1 MPKVLLV
8 AEETAVAGLTER
20 ILDPRAGIRP
30 DVEVADSLRSAL
42 AALATARFDAIV
54 VDLAL
59 DEGAAP
65 ALLDALVAHAP
76 GVPIISLGARGARH
90 PPALTRQPYAGE
102 YLDRESLESGSLAR
116 AIRHAVE
123 FRQVMQALRGS
134 EERYHRLLELSAE
147 GIVLCSGVE
156 LVAVNNAAVTVLG
169 ASGPDQ
175 LLGRSITDF
184 IETKDLAAVQQN
196 TAGMTAAADPG
207 ARFLRRDMRRLDGA
221 TASVRVAG
229 SACRHHEKPAL
240 QMVLHDVT
248 ELERLQSRLSYIS
261 LHDLVTALPNRNL
274 CCERLDQALARASR
288 NNRSLGLLSLGL
300 DHFHA
305 VNVSW
310 GQGVGDQVLEQVARL
325 VEECVR
331 KSDSVARMGGDEF
344 AVVLEDL
351 PGKAEPTIVAKRIL
365 DALSQ
370 PVPIKGAE
378 VRITASIGIAVFPHD
393 AVERDA
399 LLRNADLT
407 MYYAKECGGDNFQ
420 LYSPALDA
428 RVRLGRLQR
437 AEIEHRIADLT
448 AREREVLDM
457 LVAGNASKMIAYV
470 LGTSKR
476 TIDNHRARVMEK
488 MQAKSLAEL
497 VRMRLELGP

>member
-1 MPKVLLV
+1 
-8 AEETAVAGLTER
+8 
-20 ILDPRAGIRP
+20 
-30 DVEVADSLRSAL
+30 VEVS
-42 AALATARFDAIV
+42 
-54 VDLAL
+54 
-59 DEGAAP
+59 
-65 ALLDALVAHAP
+65 H
-76 GVPIISLGARGARH
+76 
-90 PPALTRQPYAGE
+90 
-102 YLDRESLESGSLAR
+102 
-116 AIRHAVE
+116 
-123 FRQVMQALRGS
+123 VMQALRES
-134 EERYHRLLELSAE
+134 EERYQRLLELSAE
-147 GIVLCSGVE
+147 GIVLCSGGE
-156 LVAVNNAAVTVLG
+156 LVAVNSAAVTLLG

-184 IETKDLAAVQQN
+184 VETKDLDAVEQN
-196 TAGMTAAADPG
+196 TAGMTGDADPG
-207 ARFLRRDMRRLDGA
+207 ARFLRRDVRRLDGA
-221 TASVRVAG
+221 TASVRVAA

-248 ELERLQSRLSYIS
+248 ELERLQSRLNYVS
-261 LHDLVTALPNRNL
+261 LHDLVTALPNRNQ
-274 CCERLDQALARASR
+274 CCKQLDQALARASR

-300 DHFHA
+300 DRFHA
-305 VNVSW
+305 VNVAW

-331 KSDSVARMGGDEF
+331 KSDTVARVGGDEF

-351 PGKAEPTIVAKRIL
+351 PGEAEPTIVAKRL
-365 DALSQ
+365 LESLSQ
-370 PVPIKGAE
+370 PLPINGEA

-399 LLRNADLT
+399 LLRNADVT

-428 RVRLGRLQR
+428 RVRRGRLQR
-437 AEIEHRIADLT
+437 AEIEHRTARLT

-457 LVAGNASKMIAYV
+457 LVAGNANKMIAYV
-470 LGTSKR
+470 LGTSNR
-476 TIDNHRARVMEK
+476 TVENHRARVMEK